1 MEKRII
7 KGNVKSLNIKE
18 LSKEVVII
26 GNVIDTTIFSTNNIE
41 IYGNVEKSK
50 IVSNSGRIEVVGKVS
65 NSEIKAFSFVKI
77 NSVENSLIESSF
89 SSCMIE
95 GYIYNSS
102 IKAFSIIEN
111 TKGNTLNSNLNS
123 GMEISLYNIGKSGIN
138 SESELKI
145 SKKNSN
151 NIFEV
156 VFVHKQKISDLDLRL
171 KELERY
177 IKVLDIIKDKINTL
191 PEEKKRE
198 ITLKIR
204 EYKKNKEYLNFIK
217 EETRRLLITD
227 PEEIK
232 YNRTIIIKNDLFPPV
247 KISIDGKEEKILE
260 QLKEVAFYNSGI
272 IIKGEI
278 KKVYNKRNFTKI

>member
-89 SSCMIE
+89 SSCM
-95 GYIYNSS
+95 
-102 IKAFSIIEN
+102 KAFSIIEN

-156 VFVHKQKISDLDLRL
+156 VFVHKQKISDLDLKL